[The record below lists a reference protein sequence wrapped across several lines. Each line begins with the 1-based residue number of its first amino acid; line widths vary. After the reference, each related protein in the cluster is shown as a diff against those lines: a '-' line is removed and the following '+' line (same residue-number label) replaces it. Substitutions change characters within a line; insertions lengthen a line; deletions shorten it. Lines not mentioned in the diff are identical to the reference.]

1 VISRP
6 KSLEERMS
14 DILDKVLA
22 DRNPLEKLLAYV
34 PGFKGYYERQD
45 RRDADKLLRETLATR
60 IEKIWQRVSAIQR
73 ELVSSGGLQYVDDLE
88 AAAIKLRT
96 FADRVRNATYGYA
109 GVFDA
114 VNVNT
119 EELNLIYAYDLA
131 MFEYVDSMNQAVDH
145 IEQPMGSDGLPATIR
160 NLTTIAQEAI
170 DTFNLRVETILKT
183 APAE

>member
-1 VISRP
+1 
-6 KSLEERMS
+6 MS

-34 PGFKGYYERQD
+34 PGVKGYYERQD

-145 IEQPMGSDGLPATIR
+145 IEQSMGSDGLPATIR